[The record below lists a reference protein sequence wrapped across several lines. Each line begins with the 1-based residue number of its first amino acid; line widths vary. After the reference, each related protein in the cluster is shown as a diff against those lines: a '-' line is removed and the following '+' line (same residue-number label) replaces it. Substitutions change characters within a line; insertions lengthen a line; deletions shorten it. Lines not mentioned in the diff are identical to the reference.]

1 MQKLSIGAFLILLFG
16 CSDYT
21 PNKVNEKSRGLV
33 YCAEAN
39 PVTFNPQVTTT
50 GSTIDIIANQLY
62 DTLIS
67 IDPKSGEFRPEIA
80 ESWTVSNDGKSFTFY
95 LRKDVEFHHTHYF
108 TPTRKLT
115 ADDVVFSFSRLFD
128 VYNPFHFVGDATY
141 PYFQSVGLDQLI
153 RQVQKVDDYTVRF
166 ELFNAESS
174 FLSNIS
180 TDFAVIL
187 SQEYAQLL
195 AKEERKQDLDTI
207 PIGTGPYKY
216 RQFLR
221 DNLIRY
227 YRNELYWKHPV
238 FMEQLVY
245 DITAIGTSRI
255 AKMLTKE
262 CDITAHPSA
271 TQLEVLEKRADINVE
286 KAANLNIGYWAFNTE
301 KAPFNDPIV
310 RKALAHSVDFE
321 KIMQAVFYN
330 SGVQA
335 RSILPP
341 SSWAF
346 QAQPNMP
353 VYDPEKAKALLAE
366 AGLAEGFE
374 MTLWAMPVSRIYN
387 PNARKMAELIQRD
400 LRDIGV
406 KARIV
411 EYEWNTF
418 VERVGKHE
426 HDSVLLGW
434 AADTPDPDN
443 FFSPL
448 LSCTATFSG
457 KNPANW
463 CNPEFDLLL
472 TKALDTNDAEL
483 RKHFYH
489 QAQAMVVELLPL
501 VPIAHGLRFQAAHT
515 DIKDV
520 SLKPFG
526 GVSLAKAR
534 RE

>member
-1 MQKLSIGAFLILLFG
+1 MRKLFFGVLCSALFG
-16 CSDYT
+16 CNEAP
-21 PNKVNEKSRGLV
+21 PNKVNNQSQGLV

-39 PVTFNPQVTTT
+39 PVSFNPQVTTT

-67 IDPKSGEFRPEIA
+67 IDPNTGEFQPELA
-80 ESWTVSNDGKSFTFY
+80 TSWQVSDDGKAFTFT
-95 LRKDVEFHHTHYF
+95 LRQDVSFHDTLYF
-108 TPTRKLT
+108 TPSRNMN
-115 ADDVVFSFSRLFD
+115 ADDVVFSFNRLFD
-128 VYNPFHFVGDATY
+128 VYNPYHFVGDAEY
-141 PYFQSVGLDQLI
+141 PYFQSIGLDQLI
-153 RQVQKVDDYTVRF
+153 RRVRKIDDYTVRF

-174 FLSNIS
+174 FLSNIA

-187 SQEYAQLL
+187 SKEYAEQLV
-195 AKEERKQDLDTI
+195 AQERKADFDSK
-207 PIGTGPYKY
+207 PVGTGPYKY
-216 RQFLR
+216 REFLR

-227 YRNELYWKHPV
+227 YRHDDYWKHPV
-238 FMEQLVY
+238 HLEQLVY
-245 DITAIGTSRI
+245 DITTNGTSRI

-271 TQLEVLEKRADINVE
+271 TQLSVLEQRQDIEVE

-301 KAPFNDPIV
+301 KPPFDNPQV
-310 RKALAHSVDFE
+310 RRALAHSIDFE

-330 SGVQA
+330 NGIRANSM
-335 RSILPP
+335 LPP

-346 QAQPNMP
+346 EKQAQMP
-353 VYDPEKAKALLAE
+353 TYNPEKAQALLQQ
-366 AGLAEGFE
+366 AGFEEGFD

-400 LRDIGV
+400 LRQIGIR
-406 KARIV
+406 ARIV

-418 VERVGKHE
+418 LERVGRHE

-472 TKALDTNDAEL
+472 TQALDTNDMEQ
-483 RKHFYH
+483 RKHYYH
-489 QAQAMVVELLPL
+489 LAQQMVIEQLPL
-501 VPIAHGLRFQAAHT
+501 VPIAHGLRFQATST
-515 DIKDV
+515 DIKGV
-520 SLKPFG
+520 ALRPFG
-526 GVSLAKAR
+526 GISLAEAR